1 MYQVWL
7 QGDILADQIKNNNA
21 YHDAENVNEELLH
34 PPLKVRTDQRLHQTK
49 NADQETCFP
58 NIQI

>member
-7 QGDILADQIKNNNA
+7 QRDILADQIKNSNA
-21 YHDAENVNEELLH
+21 NHDTEKIKEESLH
-34 PPLKVRTDQRLHQTK
+34 PPLKMRTNQRLHQTK
-49 NADQETCFP
+49 NADQETCYP